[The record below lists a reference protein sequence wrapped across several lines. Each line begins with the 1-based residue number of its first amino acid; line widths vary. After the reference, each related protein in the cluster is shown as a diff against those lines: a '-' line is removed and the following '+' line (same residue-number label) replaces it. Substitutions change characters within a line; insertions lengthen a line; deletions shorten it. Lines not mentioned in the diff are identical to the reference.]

1 MLCTVEAA
9 WAEAV
14 TSRDPLARLSAVVVL
29 ATLWSAIR
37 PADYATW
44 FFELF
49 VGVAGV
55 IALIAIRHRFAF
67 SGFVCGVVAVHYVV
81 LAIGAKYT
89 YAEEP
94 LFSLLRDAGV
104 FSRNHFDRVGHFF
117 QGVTPALVTREVLLR
132 TTNLR
137 RGTLLALLCLA
148 VSVGFSG
155 LYEILEW
162 LWVAAFYPTRG
173 PEWLGMQGDP
183 WDAQADMFMALCGG
197 LTSVLVL
204 ARFHDRSLA
213 SRPAHSTSGKGG

>member
-1 MLCTVEAA
+1 MLCTVEADRG
-9 WAEAV
+9 EAV
-14 TSRDPLARLSAVVVL
+14 TWRDPLARLSVVVVL

-49 VGVAGV
+49 VGAAGV
-55 IALIAIRHRFAF
+55 IALIALRHRFAF

-81 LAIGAKYT
+81 LAIGARYT

-94 LFSLLRDAGV
+94 LFSLLRDAGI

-137 RGTLLALLCLA
+137 RGSLLALLCLA

-204 ARFHDRSLA
+204 GRFHDRSLA
-213 SRPAHSTSGKGG
+213 SRPAHDTDLPSG